1 MPVFNTSTVEK
12 KKQNKT
18 KKHRFDDC
26 SVSNFPMT
34 GYHLVSTEL
43 IDILNAK
50 WKISIKNV
58 SEV

>member
-12 KKQNKT
+12 K

-34 GYHLVSTEL
+34 GLALSFHRTDRYT
-43 IDILNAK
+43 
-50 WKISIKNV
+50 
-58 SEV
+58 

>member
-12 KKQNKT
+12 NKTKQNKT

-50 WKISIKNV
+50 
-58 SEV
+58 

>member
-1 MPVFNTSTVEK
+1 MSVFNTSTVEK
-12 KKQNKT
+12 

-34 GYHLVSTEL
+34 GFHLVSTEV

-50 WKISIKNV
+50 
-58 SEV
+58 

>member
-12 KKQNKT
+12 

-34 GYHLVSTEL
+34 GFHLVSTEL

-50 WKISIKNV
+50 
-58 SEV
+58 